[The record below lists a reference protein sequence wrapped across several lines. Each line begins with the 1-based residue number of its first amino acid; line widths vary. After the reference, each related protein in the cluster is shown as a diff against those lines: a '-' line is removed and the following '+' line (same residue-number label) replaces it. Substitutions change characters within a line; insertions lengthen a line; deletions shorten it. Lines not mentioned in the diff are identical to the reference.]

1 MPGVPSRKKRK
12 AQASE
17 KKLKLH
23 RAVQAETERQHAQE
37 AAQAAQ
43 TRDRQRAAQAE
54 AERQHAQE
62 AAQAAQTRDR
72 QRAAQA
78 EAERQHAQEAAQGTS
93 AKVKRCGTNR
103 RTESIDDSSQ
113 ESALASALALVRQF
127 YEEGNMTRETCA
139 CCNELVPP
147 RNIRC
152 VVLSQEWITRLKTR
166 LKWSW
171 THWPVNDRTKA
182 EYSVTSIFPE
192 LAEVPLAKAGVKIN
206 KDGNKMVSHDN
217 FMLIEDPA

>member
-17 KKLKLH
+17 
-23 RAVQAETERQHAQE
+23 ETLQ
-37 AAQAAQ
+37 
-43 TRDRQRAAQAE
+43 RQRAAQAE

-103 RTESIDDSSQ
+103 RTESIGDSSQ
-113 ESALASALALVRQF
+113 ESALASALALDRQY
-127 YEEGNMTRETCA
+127 YEKGNMTRETCA
-139 CCNELVPP
+139 CCNELVSP
-147 RNIRC
+147 RNIRS

-171 THWPVNDRTKA
+171 THWPVDDRTKA
-182 EYSVTSIFPE
+182 EYSVTSIFSE
-192 LAEVPLAKAGVKIN
+192 LAEVPLAKASVKIN